1 MTALY
6 AKIFIKIFFALTGTL
21 ITKKIHSLNKD
32 FILRTKV
39 TVTRDR
45 EYCLAVTVVSFCCVP
60 FGFQMVGER
69 LCLSKARRN
78 FERKPKC

>member
-1 MTALY
+1 MTALF
-6 AKIFIKIFFALTGTL
+6 AKIFIKNFLRSHRHTYY
-21 ITKKIHSLNKD
+21 KKIHSLNKD
-32 FILRTKV
+32 FILKTKV

-45 EYCLAVTVVSFCCVP
+45 EYCLAATVVSFCCVP

-78 FERKPKC
+78 FERKTKC